1 MRLQMCKLHILQ
13 TAKSQYQKDIIHL
26 RPILPP
32 NRNSLLIF
40 NTNQLTGFHNIGTM
54 TLHGQFTITR
64 KESTLINFMQ
74 YLQFTL

>member
-13 TAKSQYQKDIIHL
+13 TAKSQYQKGIIHL
-26 RPILPP
+26 RPIFPP
-32 NRNSLLIF
+32 NRISLLIF

-54 TLHGQFTITR
+54 TLHEQFTIMR